1 MIYQEVVTLLSE
13 ELTIPEE
20 VIDAAYKS
28 FFEFIRETV
37 TGLPLKE
44 ELSEED
50 FNKLRTNFNIPSL
63 GKLHCTYDRY
73 KGMKERL
80 KYLKKLKEEYE
91 DKEN

>member
-1 MIYQEVVTLLSE
+1 MTYKEIVPLLSE
-13 ELTIPEE
+13 ELEIPEE
-20 VIDAAYKS
+20 VVDAAYKS
-28 FFEFIRETV
+28 FFEFIRETIV
-37 TGLPLKE
+37 DLPLKE

-63 GKLHCTYDRY
+63 GKLHCTFERY

-80 KYLKKLKEEYE
+80 NYIKKLKDTYE

>member
-1 MIYQEVVTLLSE
+1 MTYQEVVTLLSK

-20 VIDAAYKS
+20 VVDKAYKS
-28 FFEFIRETV
+28 FFEFIRT
-37 TGLPLKE
+37 TISSLPLKD

-50 FNKLRTNFNIPSL
+50 FSKLRTNFNIPSL
-63 GKLHCTYDRY
+63 GKLHCTYERY

-80 KYLKKLKEEYE
+80 NYLKKLKEEYE